1 MLYNVSTYLTFH
13 QITNI
18 FLTPYNVT
26 RPSTLHHTSHTPTR
40 QKLGPLCQLSL
51 TIVGRGVCAKNFRNQ
66 SETDDHMSRNN
77 QSKSFNCQFRAIS
90 ITSSLVLRYLITIAE
105 FVVKLFQTSW
115 NEMSTCQVT
124 PKLN

>member
-66 SETDDHMSRNN
+66 SECDDHMSSNN
-77 QSKSFNCQFRAIS
+77 QPKSFNCQFRAIS
-90 ITSSLVLRYLITIAE
+90 FTSSLVLEWHIETEHEETLVPNHNRR
-105 FVVKLFQTSW
+105 VCSQTFP
-115 NEMSTCQVT
+115 NEMR
-124 PKLN
+124 